1 MDSLESDWKGTW
13 VSQHRAPEPVELKAL
28 VCEMIDRVMKGGKFK
43 HGEHIWYNKETVRHH
58 ADRTA
63 RHAITSSMRWEGDEP
78 ISVDGEDG
86 IDHMERAVIRGLF
99 ALAKMKAI
107 VYRDR

>member
-1 MDSLESDWKGTW
+1 MDSLKSDWIN
-13 VSQHRAPEPVELKAL
+13 QQRAPEPDELKAL
-28 VCEMIDRVMKGGKFK
+28 MSEMIDRVMKGGKSK

>member
-1 MDSLESDWKGTW
+1 MDSLKSDWIH
-13 VSQHRAPEPVELKAL
+13 QQRAPEPDELKAL
-28 VCEMIDRVMKGGKFK
+28 MSEMIDRVMKGGKSK

>member
-1 MDSLESDWKGTW
+1 MDSLKADWIN
-13 VSQHRAPEPVELKAL
+13 QQRAPEPSELKAL
-28 VCEMIDRVMKGGKFK
+28 MSEMIDRVMKGGKSK

>member
-1 MDSLESDWKGTW
+1 MDSLKADWIN
-13 VSQHRAPEPVELKAL
+13 QQRAPEPAELKAL
-28 VCEMIDRVMKGGKFK
+28 MSEMIDRVMKGGKSK

>member
-1 MDSLESDWKGTW
+1 MDSLKADWIN
-13 VSQHRAPEPVELKAL
+13 QQRAPEPVELKAL
-28 VCEMIDRVMKGGKFK
+28 VCEMIDRVMQGGKSK

-78 ISVDGEDG
+78 VSVDGEDG

-107 VYRDR
+107 VYRNR

>member
-1 MDSLESDWKGTW
+1 MDSLKSDWI
-13 VSQHRAPEPVELKAL
+13 SQHRAPEPVELKAL
-28 VCEMIDRVMKGGKFK
+28 MCEMIDRVMRGGKAK

-58 ADRTA
+58 ADRVA

-78 ISVDGEDG
+78 NSVDGEDG
-86 IDHMERAVIRGLF
+86 IDHMERAVIRGIF
-99 ALAKMKAI
+99 ALAKMHGI